1 MVTNMMNEFPHVVV
15 VNWETYLAEKIY
27 NKSARLRKR
36 AGKEDPTLKPS
47 KDEKDEDKAARR
59 ARMRQY
65 VKSLEDGSWKEHLE
79 EGDIAPD
86 TSLTDKE
93 FISRQHDLAK
103 KVEEGR
109 VQVAKSAFEKAE
121 AQTTNEPRRELHWD
135 PAKEGKPFEDDMGI
149 QVTMA
154 FCFKG
159 KRRGEVFFPEEYVH
173 TENEDGDEELT
184 MAAFAEQRPS
194 EVEAYKDKTPAEVYH
209 GHLTYTGTING
220 KYRVAKVKFVEDGME
235 CFCSMDESLEN
246 KWWWYGHWGIDGET
260 NANDVHKYLEKKW
273 ETTNS
278 QIAEKIPKRKQRA
291 DDKDE
296 GTKKQ
301 VKKRRRKLVK
311 NPDATEANCAEC
323 SSDDDQIL
331 SKRKRKN

>member
-1 MVTNMMNEFPHVVV
+1 MVTNMMAEFPHVVV

-36 AGKEDPTLKPS
+36 AGKEDPTLKPT
-47 KDEKDEDKAARR
+47 KEEKDDDKAARR

-65 VKSLEDGSWKEHLE
+65 VKSLQDGSWKEHLDE
-79 EGDIAPD
+79 SDMAPD

-93 FISRQHDLAK
+93 FLSREHDLAK
-103 KVEEGR
+103 KLEEGR

-135 PAKEGKPFEDDMGI
+135 PAKEGKEDDMGI

-173 TENEDGDEELT
+173 TENENGDDELT
-184 MAAFAEQRPS
+184 IEAFAEQRPS

-209 GHLTYTGTING
+209 GHLIYTGMING

-235 CFCSMDESLEN
+235 CFCSMDESLQN
-246 KWWWYGHWGIDGET
+246 KWWWYGHLGIDGET
-260 NANDVHKYLEKKW
+260 NAKDVHKYPPKDG

-278 QIAEKIPKRKQRA
+278 QIAETIPKRNKRMA
-291 DDKDE
+291 NPEDAGPKAS
-296 GTKKQ
+296 KKQ
-301 VKKRRRKLVK
+301 VKRRRKLVK
-311 NPDATEANCAEC
+311 NPDAEASCAES

-331 SKRKRKN
+331 SKRKGKN